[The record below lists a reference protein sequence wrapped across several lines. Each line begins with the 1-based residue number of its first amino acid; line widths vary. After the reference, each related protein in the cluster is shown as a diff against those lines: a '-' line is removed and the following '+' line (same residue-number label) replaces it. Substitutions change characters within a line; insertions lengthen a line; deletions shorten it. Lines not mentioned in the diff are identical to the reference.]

1 MCFLPVR
8 WSYSGLD
15 VIYDFCKIESAV
27 FTTDLIDG
35 KYLDWYTYTTCKQK
49 RFFDQTDHDLRL
61 SLLNLFFEPSTGRSI
76 YSIDSKTFRYIKQ
89 LNNHV
94 QKNINGIT
102 YPTTLSSQF
111 NSDVFYGG
119 IITYAYKNALF
130 KKQ

>member
-8 WSYSGLD
+8 WSYSGFD

-35 KYLDWYTYTTCKQK
+35 KYLNWYTYTTCQKK
-49 RFFDQTDHDLRL
+49 RFFDQADNYSRMRTF
-61 SLLNLFFEPSTGRSI
+61 NFFFKPSNGRPI
-76 YSIDSKTFRYIKQ
+76 YSVDSKTFRYIKQ

-94 QKNINGIT
+94 YKNINGIT
-102 YPTTLSSQF
+102 YPTALPSQF

-119 IITYAYKNALF
+119 IIPVIGKSARF
-130 KKQ
+130 